1 MHKQFLFQVKI
12 ADFGLARGVHKN
24 SYYIGGTFLPIRWM
38 APESILDRKFSTKS
52 DVWSFGVLTWEVLT
66 LGIYVTY
73 FVILMRNS
81 KLFWKNSP
89 SIFRKITI

>member
-1 MHKQFLFQVKI
+1 MKI

-66 LGIYVTY
+66 LGKQRSSDQ
-73 FVILMRNS
+73 FFELNPFF
-81 KLFWKNSP
+81 K
-89 SIFRKITI
+89 

>member
-1 MHKQFLFQVKI
+1 MKI

-66 LGIYVTY
+66 LGKPGCMQR
-73 FVILMRNS
+73 ILVNVLAAQDICWSR
-81 KLFWKNSP
+81 
-89 SIFRKITI
+89 II

>member
-1 MHKQFLFQVKI
+1 MKI

-24 SYYIGGTFLPIRWM
+24 SYYFGGTFLPIRWM

-66 LGIYVTY
+66 LGKQRSSDQFLAINP
-73 FVILMRNS
+73 F
-81 KLFWKNSP
+81 
-89 SIFRKITI
+89 FR

>member
-1 MHKQFLFQVKI
+1 MKI

-24 SYYIGGTFLPIRWM
+24 SYYFGGTFLPIRWM

-66 LGIYVTY
+66 LGKPVVLVCKEVHSDQFLAINP
-73 FVILMRNS
+73 F
-81 KLFWKNSP
+81 
-89 SIFRKITI
+89 FR

>member
-1 MHKQFLFQVKI
+1 MHKKILFQVKI

-38 APESILDRKFSTKS
+38 APESIIDRKFSTKS

-66 LGIYVTY
+66 LGKPVVLVCKEV
-73 FVILMRNS
+73 VIN
-81 KLFWKNSP
+81 FWQ
-89 SIFRKITI
+89 